1 MARRVLV
8 TGAER
13 GIGKA
18 VALRLADAGFDI
30 AVHCRSNVK
39 GAEETAD
46 AVRSKGRSAEILRF
60 DVSDRNAARE
70 ALEGSMEVNGAFWG
84 IVSNAGV
91 IRDAPFPAMGGD
103 DWDLVINTNLS
114 GFYNVV
120 NPCVMPM
127 IRLRDGGRIVAV
139 SSVSGVA
146 GNRGQVNYSASKGGL
161 IAACKALSLELAKRG
176 ITVNAVAPGVI
187 ETDMLACFTREELDD
202 MADKAPLER
211 NGTPEDVARITAWL
225 ASDACAFLT
234 GAIIPVDGGNK
245 L

>member
-8 TGAER
+8 TGADR
-13 GIGKA
+13 GIGRA
-18 VALRLADAGFDI
+18 AALRLADAGFDI
-30 AVHCRSNVK
+30 AVHCRSNLK
-39 GAEETAD
+39 GAEETAE
-46 AVRSKGRSAEILRF
+46 AVRAKGRSAEILRF

-70 ALEGSMEVNGAFWG
+70 ALECSMEKSGAFWG

-176 ITVNAVAPGVI
+176 ITVNAVAPGCIDTGMVSPEI
-187 ETDMLACFTREELDD
+187 
-202 MADKAPLER
+202 LEQALPMIPMR
-211 NGTPEDVARITAWL
+211 RAGKHSEVAGCI
-225 ASDACAFLT
+225 AFLFSEEAAYVT
-234 GAIIPVDGGNK
+234 RQVINVNGGMI
-245 L
+245 

>member
-8 TGAER
+8 TGADR

-161 IAACKALSLELAKRG
+161 QGALPGACEARHHG
-176 ITVNAVAPGVI
+176 
-187 ETDMLACFTREELDD
+187 
-202 MADKAPLER
+202 ER
-211 NGTPEDVARITAWL
+211 RRPRLHRHRHGE
-225 ASDACAFLT
+225 
-234 GAIIPVDGGNK
+234 
-245 L
+245 